1 MAWCLPQTLVTG
13 WNFGRDEAN
22 DHEEDI
28 GNYRNGAHFLSP
40 GVCTG
45 KRWRV
50 QCGGWRRAERVPNT
64 NGGAGAIGGGSVGG
78 ESRANLPLYPR
89 ARFATAAIGG
99 DASFAPSSFLMF
111 EQAVEVG
118 RAELAPG
125 KSLAQVA
132 IENSATSKIK
142 SRIEFVQDNSGKVV
156 PLHR

>member
-1 MAWCLPQTLVTG
+1 MKKTLGIIAMGLIFSVPAYAQ
-13 WNFGRDEAN
+13 GRGGGFNAAA
-22 DHEEDI
+22 
-28 GNYRNGAHFLSP
+28 GGGPNGF
-40 GVCTG
+40 
-45 KRWRV
+45 
-50 QCGGWRRAERVPNT
+50 PNT

-99 DASFAPSSFLMF
+99 DASFAPSSFLTF

-132 IENSATSKIK
+132 IENIATSKIK
-142 SRIEFVQDNSGKVV
+142 SRMEFVQDNNGNVV